1 MFGFPGNETLSNTL
15 RFLTSRELST
25 HADFYVDH
33 SRVKKALETST
44 KIDANASSWKENFK
58 WLVLSNDNS
67 SCDVAAIKREAMD
80 TLKDGRYCSLIHMMA
95 LSSVLKMKI
104 FSVYPNRNMLIRP
117 LFHGLI
123 EPRVT
128 DHDSTMYIM
137 WSCLGGHE
145 RQSGSIYQPNHFVPV
160 LVYPTTKDN
169 STEFIDTDDE
179 ITITDFELLC
189 ADNEGVKESV
199 VDVKGTGKDAGSKT
213 KKSSGKGE
221 DHSGS
226 KVEKNTEKDE
236 EDGGSEEKESPGK
249 DEEDGASEEKKSTDK
264 DEEGGGTEE
273 KKNSGKDEEDG
284 GSEEKKSPGKDV
296 EDGGSEEKKS
306 PGKDEEDGASEE
318 KKSPDQDE
326 DGGGTEEKK
335 SLGKDEE
342 DGGSEEKKSPGKG
355 EEDCG
360 SKVKKSPG
368 KDEEDNES
376 RAKKMRSVKRRR
388 GKGEGD
394 GNEVNKGTGMDEEDN
409 GNTGDSKGRRNDK
422 STDDV
427 SNKGKADHSFMSD
440 DNIPL
445 SKYMLTKKR
454 KKKSKKQKVSD
465 GSDISGVSE
474 LESSDDENDIKERKK
489 VKQEMASKRSKK
501 KRRQRRKEEEI
512 AEKKKCFESHLVNSS
527 DSSANELESDEE
539 DNICLKQLLVDLESD
554 SDKESSASEEDAED
568 SEYAFKIPKWTKN
581 TTHQRFE
588 PFCGPPPGGV
598 HKVPEGAKELQYFH
612 IIFPQDMYE
621 TIATN
626 SNRYVPIF
634 AEKMR
639 QQRQLPKW
647 RDKHYETITAADI
660 RAYLGIRMIMGID
673 KKPSIEDYWSLDPA
687 LGNMKISSTMS
698 RRRFLMIQRYL
709 QTSDPKEDKGYK
721 GKSRAAKNK
730 DPLAK
735 VKQLMETVRANSRN
749 SYNLHRPASVDEAMI
764 KFHGKHWGVVGAPNK
779 PAKRGFK
786 IFVLADG
793 ISNFMKDFQIYLR
806 SQRQE
811 GLTQAVVENL
821 TEDIQGF
828 YHLVV
833 VDKFYTSVPLAMS
846 LLASKIYLSGSFNIS
861 RKYWPAEMK
870 PDKTKRKKDDPV
882 RNLTHGQCLFRQS
895 DDRKLVATVWKDSAL
910 VYNLSTV
917 HNAEINKRK
926 DMVLRSIRDDKTG
939 EWVTH
944 NVSCPPSIIDFNL
957 YMGGVDGNDHLRSSY
972 TLQRPA
978 RKWWF
983 YFMWFAIDMSLIN
996 SYILFKEKRPNAS
1009 HKRFQLE
1016 VKCLV

>member
-1 MFGFPGNETLSNTL
+1 
-15 RFLTSRELST
+15 
-25 HADFYVDH
+25 
-33 SRVKKALETST
+33 
-44 KIDANASSWKENFK
+44 
-58 WLVLSNDNS
+58 
-67 SCDVAAIKREAMD
+67 
-80 TLKDGRYCSLIHMMA
+80 
-95 LSSVLKMKI
+95 
-104 FSVYPNRNMLIRP
+104 
-117 LFHGLI
+117 
-123 EPRVT
+123 
-128 DHDSTMYIM
+128 
-137 WSCLGGHE
+137 
-145 RQSGSIYQPNHFVPV
+145 
-160 LVYPTTKDN
+160 
-169 STEFIDTDDE
+169 
-179 ITITDFELLC
+179 
-189 ADNEGVKESV
+189 
-199 VDVKGTGKDAGSKT
+199 
-213 KKSSGKGE
+213 
-221 DHSGS
+221 
-226 KVEKNTEKDE
+226 
-236 EDGGSEEKESPGK
+236 
-249 DEEDGASEEKKSTDK
+249 
-264 DEEGGGTEE
+264 
-273 KKNSGKDEEDG
+273 
-284 GSEEKKSPGKDV
+284 
-296 EDGGSEEKKS
+296 
-306 PGKDEEDGASEE
+306 
-318 KKSPDQDE
+318 
-326 DGGGTEEKK
+326 
-335 SLGKDEE
+335 
-342 DGGSEEKKSPGKG
+342 
-355 EEDCG
+355 
-360 SKVKKSPG
+360 
-368 KDEEDNES
+368 
-376 RAKKMRSVKRRR
+376 MRSVKRRR